1 MKIVFVFAACA
12 MFTATSVFAQS
23 RPQGATAE
31 EALDDADSRALE
43 RALVRSGGVLLAPW
57 QKEIEPGLTYD
68 HTRRSGL
75 AIDGGT
81 VVFRDVQRDTAFGSL
96 GLRLGLPWTTQLEVS
111 VPYGWQSV
119 ETVNGGFRSST
130 SDSGVGDIQVGLS
143 KQLYAD
149 RDGRTGLIANATWQE
164 SSGSSNLASLTAP
177 VGMGPMPSLGAGYSS
192 LNLRLTGLT
201 RLDPIVFVGSISH
214 SFARDADVG
223 GAQIAP
229 GD

>member
-43 RALVRSGGVLLAPW
+43 RALVRSGSVLLPPG

-75 AIDGGT
+75 AIDGST
-81 VVFRDVQRDTAFGSL
+81 VAFRDVQRDTAFGSL
-96 GLRLGLPWTTQLEVS
+96 GLRLGLPWTSQLEAS

-119 ETVNGGFRSST
+119 ETVNGGTRSSST
-130 SDSGVGDIQVGLS
+130 ESGVGDIQVGLS
-143 KQLYAD
+143 KQLYSD
-149 RDGRTGLIANATWQE
+149 RDGRTGLIAHATWSQGNGK
-164 SSGSSNLASLTAP
+164 SK
-177 VGMGPMPSLGAGYSS
+177 
-192 LNLRLTGLT
+192 
-201 RLDPIVFVGSISH
+201 
-214 SFARDADVG
+214 
-223 GAQIAP
+223 
-229 GD
+229 